1 MANPGFAQEVKEADL
16 AGSWYPRSKEAL
28 YQMLKGYLDQAS
40 PEKIDGDIIA
50 LISPHAGYQFSA
62 PIAAYG
68 FKAAEGRHFKTVIV
82 LGFSHRLRF
91 GGISVYARGVFR
103 TPLGDIA
110 IDEALAQEIISTNSR
125 IQFNPVLF
133 DGENS
138 VEMQIPFV
146 QMVFAGAKVVPVAF
160 GTQEYEDAEIM
171 ADALA
176 AALKDR
182 KDVLIVAS
190 TDLSHYHPYAE
201 ANSIDQHTVNV
212 LTGMKAGEFYQEGR
226 LGVCELC
233 GMMPVTAS
241 LLTAEKLGY
250 NKIKVLKYANSGDTF
265 GDKGKVVGYLSAA
278 IYKESSQT
286 VDQRPQSAKRS
297 EASPKGT
304 KDQRTGSA
312 KQDEKTGELPML
324 NGAERKRLLQIAR
337 ESIVSHIREGKRQ
350 SFAEADP
357 VLNRPMGAFVTLRQN
372 GELRGC
378 IGNLTGQGPLYQTI
392 ADMAVESATG
402 DPRFPPLASSEIG
415 NVDIEISVLSEM
427 KRVKSADE
435 VKIPGHG
442 VLIRKGYSSG
452 VFLPQVADETGWSK
466 EEFLSNL
473 CSHKAGLP
481 PGAWKDPATEIY
493 IFTAEVFGEKE

>member
-1 MANPGFAQEVKEADL
+1 
-16 AGSWYPRSKEAL
+16 
-28 YQMLKGYLDQAS
+28 
-40 PEKIDGDIIA
+40 
-50 LISPHAGYQFSA
+50 
-62 PIAAYG
+62 
-68 FKAAEGRHFKTVIV
+68 
-82 LGFSHRLRF
+82 
-91 GGISVYARGVFR
+91 
-103 TPLGDIA
+103 
-110 IDEALAQEIISTNSR
+110 
-125 IQFNPVLF
+125 
-133 DGENS
+133 
-138 VEMQIPFV
+138 
-146 QMVFAGAKVVPVAF
+146 
-160 GTQEYEDAEIM
+160 
-171 ADALA
+171 
-176 AALKDR
+176 
-182 KDVLIVAS
+182 
-190 TDLSHYHPYAE
+190 
-201 ANSIDQHTVNV
+201 
-212 LTGMKAGEFYQEGR
+212 
-226 LGVCELC
+226 
-233 GMMPVTAS
+233 MPVTAS

-278 IYKESSQT
+278 IYRNDSPQSTVHSQRAADT
-286 VDQRPQSAKRS
+286 RPETADQRLKTKECEAKRSLPEGDEGVRS
-297 EASPKGT
+297 EASPKG
-304 KDQRTGSA
+304 RA
-312 KQDEKTGELPML
+312 KWNEASPKETNECEAERSLSEGEREAKRSLPEGESEVERSLSEGDEKTGELPML

-337 ESIVSHIREGKRQ
+337 ESIVSHIRGGKRQ
-350 SFAEADP
+350 SFTEADP
-357 VLNRPMGAFVTLRQN
+357 VLNKPMGAFVTLRQN

-378 IGNLTGQGPLYQTI
+378 IGNLTGHGPLYQTI